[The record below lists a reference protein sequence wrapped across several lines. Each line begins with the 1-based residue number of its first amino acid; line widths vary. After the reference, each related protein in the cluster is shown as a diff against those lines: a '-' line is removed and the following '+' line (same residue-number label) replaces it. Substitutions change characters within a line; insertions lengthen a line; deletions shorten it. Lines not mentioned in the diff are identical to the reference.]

1 MGTGFRDQTGIFVSF
16 HKAEGGMLSSCP
28 KAALLQLRY
37 DMIPELVFDKVFR
50 VLEEITEL

>member
-1 MGTGFRDQTGIFVSF
+1 MGMEFRQQTGIFVSF
-16 HKAEGGMLSSCP
+16 HKAEGGMLHSCP
-28 KAALLQLRY
+28 KAALLQLHY